1 MVLSFRTAQFT
12 RTIIVGLAQMVLK
25 GVWWRIKN
33 PTIRRFLHRT
43 LYMSKRAGFVC
54 EVVAKFN
61 AKKSIYLCNSSKI
74 NVVLPRY
81 HCRLFFPWP
90 IFLCFSASSVA
101 SNSRGT
107 LFLRNISIQRSDA
120 TNYQNLYLLT

>member
-1 MVLSFRTAQFT
+1 MSFCGTFISYCTVHAHHNKQ
-12 RTIIVGLAQMVLK
+12 VGLVQMVLK

-33 PTIRRFLHRT
+33 PAIRRFLHRT
-43 LYMSKRAGFVC
+43 LYMNKRAGFVC
-54 EVVAKFN
+54 EVVAKFT
-61 AKKSIYLCNSSKI
+61 AKESIYLCNSSKI
-74 NVVLPRY
+74 NVLLPRY

-107 LFLRNISIQRSDA
+107 HFLRNISIQRSDRC
-120 TNYQNLYLLT
+120 N